1 MDKRLN
7 EIPKGRWLHILPPI
21 MIICIISYMDRV
33 NIGFA
38 MAGGMSTALGMT
50 ASVAGLAAG
59 IFFIGYL
66 FLQVPGGQFAAK
78 RSGKKFITY
87 SIIVWAVISV
97 LTGLAETVNQLLTL
111 RFALGV
117 AEGGMLPV
125 ALTMVSNWFPNEER
139 GRANAFV
146 ILFVPIAAIITGPL
160 SGYILAVSDW
170 RWLFIIEG
178 FVSLAVL
185 IPWLLMVSDRP
196 ESASWISKE
205 EKEYIIGKIKEE
217 AEELR
222 NTSVKQA
229 SLKDILPNVTM
240 WKLIA
245 LNFCYQSG
253 IYGFGL
259 WLPTLLKN
267 LTHSGMTEIGWLSA
281 LPYVGCAI
289 GMLTISN
296 ISDRTG
302 RRKEFV
308 VIPLVG
314 FALCLLFSVKTEEY
328 IWVSYAFLVGC
339 GFFLQAA
346 AAVFWTIPP
355 RLFSPAVAGGARGII
370 NAIGNLGGFV
380 GPYAV
385 GVLIQ
390 MYNYDMGVYSLVALL
405 LIGAVITLTLPASVE
420 DKKNPKESIQSLDV

>member
-1 MDKRLN
+1 MN
-7 EIPKGRWLHILPPI
+7 EKVNKIPSGRWLHILPPI
-21 MIICIISYMDRV
+21 MIVCIISYMDRV

-38 MAGGMSTALGMT
+38 MAGGMSAELGLT
-50 ASVAGLAAG
+50 ASMAGLAAG

-87 SIIVWAVISV
+87 SIVFWAVISV
-97 LTGLAETVNQLLTL
+97 LTGIITNATHLLIL

-125 ALTMVSNWFPNEER
+125 VLTMVSNWFPNEER
-139 GRANAFV
+139 GRANAIV

-160 SGYILAVSDW
+160 SGYIIAMSDW
-170 RWLFIIEG
+170 RWLFIVEG
-178 FVSLAVL
+178 IGSLFVL

-196 ESASWISKE
+196 ETASWISRE
-205 EKEYIIGKIKEE
+205 EKEYIVEKLREEE
-217 AEELR
+217 AEVEK
-222 NTSVKQA
+222 TSVKHA
-229 SLKDILPNVTM
+229 SLKDVLPNVTM

-253 IYGFGL
+253 IYGFGM

-267 LTHSGMTEIGWLSA
+267 LTHTGMAQIGWLTVM
-281 LPYVGCAI
+281 PYIGCAI

-308 VIPLVG
+308 VLPLVG
-314 FALCLLFSVKTEEY
+314 FALCLLLSVKTQDY
-328 IWVSYAFLVGC
+328 IWISYAFLVGC

-346 AAVFWTIPP
+346 AGVFWTIPP
-355 RLFSPAVAGGARGII
+355 RIFSAEVAGGARGVI
-370 NAIGNLGGFV
+370 NALGNLGGFV

-385 GVLIQ
+385 GLLIQ
-390 MYNYDMGVYSLVALL
+390 MYSYDMGVYSLVALL
-405 LIGAVITLTLPASVE
+405 FIGAAITLTLPNSVQNE
-420 DKKNPKESIQSLDV
+420 PQKRA

>member
-1 MDKRLN
+1 MDKGFN
-7 EIPKGRWLHILPPI
+7 EIPKGRWLHILPPV

-78 RSGKKFITY
+78 HSGKKFITY
-87 SIIVWAVISV
+87 SILVWAVISI
-97 LTGLAETVNQLLTL
+97 LTGMAETVNQLLIL

-170 RWLFIIEG
+170 HWLFIIEG
-178 FVSLAVL
+178 MVSLAVL

-196 ESASWISKE
+196 EGASWISKE
-205 EKEYIIGKIKEE
+205 EKAYIIEKIREE
-217 AEELR
+217 EEELR

-346 AAVFWTIPP
+346 AGVFWTIPP
-355 RLFSPAVAGGARGII
+355 RLFSPEVAGGARGII

-385 GVLIQ
+385 GILIQ
-390 MYNYDMGVYSLVALL
+390 MYSYDMGVYSLVALL
-405 LIGAVITLTLPASVE
+405 FIGAAITLTLPASVE
-420 DKKNPKESIQSLDV
+420 DKKKTKEAIQSLDV

>member
-1 MDKRLN
+1 MDKRVN

-38 MAGGMSTALGMT
+38 MAGGMSDTLGMT

-78 RSGKKFITY
+78 HSGKKFITY
-87 SIIVWAVISV
+87 SILVWAVISV
-97 LTGLAETVNQLLTL
+97 LTGLAETINQLLIL

-146 ILFVPIAAIITGPL
+146 ILFVPVAAIITGPL

-170 RWLFIIEG
+170 HWLFIIEG
-178 FVSLAVL
+178 IGSLAVL

-196 ESASWISKE
+196 EGASWISKE
-205 EKEYIIGKIKEE
+205 EKEYIIGKIRDEE
-217 AEELR
+217 EELR

-346 AAVFWTIPP
+346 AGVFWTIPP

-390 MYNYDMGVYSLVALL
+390 MYSYDMGVYSLVALL
-405 LIGAVITLTLPASVE
+405 FIGAVITLTLPASVE
-420 DKKNPKESIQSLDV
+420 DKKKPQESIESLKV

>member
-1 MDKRLN
+1 
-7 EIPKGRWLHILPPI
+7 

-78 RSGKKFITY
+78 HSGKKFITY
-87 SIIVWAVISV
+87 SILVWAVISI
-97 LTGLAETVNQLLTL
+97 LTGMAETVNQLLIL

-170 RWLFIIEG
+170 HWLFIIEG
-178 FVSLAVL
+178 MVSLAVL

-196 ESASWISKE
+196 EGASWISKE
-205 EKEYIIGKIKEE
+205 EKAYIIEKIREE
-217 AEELR
+217 EEELR

-346 AAVFWTIPP
+346 AGVFWTIPP
-355 RLFSPAVAGGARGII
+355 RLFSPEVAGGARGII

-385 GVLIQ
+385 GILIQ
-390 MYNYDMGVYSLVALL
+390 MYSYDMGVYSLVALL
-405 LIGAVITLTLPASVE
+405 FIGAAITLTLPASVE
-420 DKKNPKESIQSLDV
+420 DKKKTKEAIQSLDV